1 MANLAVVFITFEGI
15 EAAGKSTLI
24 AALND
29 DLRAR
34 GENVLVTREPGGTPL
49 GVRIRQ
55 IWRDP
60 ASAIDPLAEALLMS
74 ADRAQHVATV
84 IVPALRAG
92 MTILCDRYF
101 DSTIAYQGFG
111 RELEIDML
119 LELSLLATSR
129 VTPNL
134 TLLLDIPSELSL
146 ARLSARGEADR
157 MELED
162 LEFHERVRAGYHE
175 LVRRFPSRYVVLDG
189 TAEPSAVLA
198 AAHVAID
205 ARRPPVLT

>member
-1 MANLAVVFITFEGI
+1 MANSRRCLSRSRASKPP
-15 EAAGKSTLI
+15 AKSTLI

-49 GVRIRQ
+49 GERIRQ

-60 ASAIDPLAEALLMS
+60 ASTIDPLAEALLMS

-84 IVPALRAG
+84 IAPAARAG
-92 MTILCDRYF
+92 KTILCDRYF
-101 DSTIAYQGFG
+101 DATIAYQGFG
-111 RELEIDML
+111 RGLDIEML

-129 VTPNL
+129 ITPDL
-134 TLLLDIPSELSL
+134 TLLLDIPPELSL
-146 ARLSARGEADR
+146 ARVRARGEADR

-162 LEFHERVRAGYHE
+162 LAFHARVRAGYQE
-175 LVRRFPSRYVVLDG
+175 LVKRFSHRFAVLDG
-189 TAEPSAVLA
+189 TLPPAEVLA
-198 AAHVAID
+198 ARPQAI
-205 ARRPPVLT
+205 AERRAVH

>member
-1 MANLAVVFITFEGI
+1 MANPTAVFITFEGI

-49 GVRIRQ
+49 GDHIRQ

-84 IVPALRAG
+84 IAPASRAG
-92 MTILCDRYF
+92 TTILCDRYF
-101 DSTIAYQGFG
+101 DATIAYQGFG
-111 RELEIDML
+111 RGLDIEML

-129 VTPNL
+129 VTPDL
-134 TLLLDIPSELSL
+134 TLLLDIPPELSL
-146 ARLSARGEADR
+146 ARVRGPRRRGPDGARGR
-157 MELED
+157 GLPRPRPG
-162 LEFHERVRAGYHE
+162 RVSRAAKALRPPLRG
-175 LVRRFPSRYVVLDG
+175 
-189 TAEPSAVLA
+189 
-198 AAHVAID
+198 
-205 ARRPPVLT
+205 ARRDATPGPTC

>member
-1 MANLAVVFITFEGI
+1 MAKLAVVFITFEGI

-60 ASAIDPLAEALLMS
+60 ASAIDPLAEAMLMS
-74 ADRAQHVATV
+74 AYRAQHVATV
-84 IVPALRAG
+84 IIPALRIG
-92 MTILCDRYF
+92 TTVLCDRYF

-111 RELEIDML
+111 RELEIEML

-134 TLLLDIPSELSL
+134 TLLVDIPVELSI
-146 ARLSARGEADR
+146 ARLKARGNSDR
-157 MELED
+157 MELD
-162 LEFHERVRAGYHE
+162 ERVRAGYQE
-175 LVRRFPSRYVVLDG
+175 LVKRFPSRYVVLDG

-198 AAHVAID
+198 AAHLAID
-205 ARRPPVLT
+205 SRRPPVLT

>member
-1 MANLAVVFITFEGI
+1 MANSTAVFISFEGI

-29 DLRAR
+29 DLRAS

-49 GVRIRQ
+49 GDRIRQ

-84 IVPALRAG
+84 IAPALRAG
-92 MTILCDRYF
+92 TTILCDRYF
-101 DSTIAYQGFG
+101 DATIAYQGFG
-111 RELEIDML
+111 RGLDIEML

-129 VTPNL
+129 VTPDL
-134 TLLLDIPSELSL
+134 TLLLDIPPELSL
-146 ARLSARGEADR
+146 ARVRARGEADR

-162 LEFHERVRAGYHE
+162 LAFHARVGAGYQE
-175 LVRRFPSRYVVLDG
+175 LVKRYPQRFVVLDG
-189 TAEPSAVLA
+189 TQPPAAVLA
-198 AAHVAID
+198 AAHAAIATRRA
-205 ARRPPVLT
+205 AR

>member
-146 ARLSARGEADR
+146 ARLNARGGADR

-175 LVRRFPSRYVVLDG
+175 LVKRFPSRYVVLDG
-189 TAEPSAVLA
+189 TAEPAAVLA
-198 AAHVAID
+198 AAHLAID

>member
-60 ASAIDPLAEALLMS
+60 ASTIDPLAEALLMS
-74 ADRAQHVATV
+74 ADRAHHVATV
-84 IVPALRAG
+84 IIPALRAG
-92 MTILCDRYF
+92 TTILCDRYF

-111 RELEIDML
+111 RELEIEML

-134 TLLLDIPSELSL
+134 TLLVDIPSELSI
-146 ARLSARGEADR
+146 ARLRARGEADR

-162 LEFHERVRAGYHE
+162 LAFHERVRAGYQE
-175 LVRRFPSRYVVLDG
+175 LVKRFPSRYVVLDG
-189 TAEPSAVLA
+189 TAPPAFVLA
-198 AAHVAID
+198 AAHAAID

>member
-1 MANLAVVFITFEGI
+1 MANLATVFITFEGI

-49 GVRIRQ
+49 GERIRQ

-74 ADRAQHVATV
+74 ADRAQHVAET
-84 IVPALRAG
+84 IAPALRAG
-92 MTILCDRYF
+92 TTILCDRYF

-111 RELEIDML
+111 RGLDIEML

-129 VTPNL
+129 VSPNL
-134 TLLLDIPSELSL
+134 TLLVDIPPELSV
-146 ARLSARGEADR
+146 ARLGVRGDADR
-157 MELED
+157 LEREHLD
-162 LEFHERVRAGYHE
+162 FHTRVCMGYHE
-175 LVRRFPSRYVVLDG
+175 LVKRYPSRFVVLDG
-189 TAEPSAVLA
+189 TAAPATVLA
-198 AAHVAID
+198 AAHAAID
-205 ARRPPVLT
+205 ARRPHVTA

>member
-1 MANLAVVFITFEGI
+1 MANLVAVFITFEGI

-134 TLLLDIPSELSL
+134 TLLLDIPAELSL
-146 ARLSARGEADR
+146 ARLNARGGADR

-189 TAEPSAVLA
+189 TAEPAAVLA

>member
-24 AALND
+24 AALTD

-134 TLLLDIPSELSL
+134 TLLLDIPAELSL
-146 ARLSARGEADR
+146 ARLNARGGADR

-189 TAEPSAVLA
+189 TA
-198 AAHVAID
+198 
-205 ARRPPVLT
+205 

>member
-1 MANLAVVFITFEGI
+1 MANPAEVFITFEGI

-49 GVRIRQ
+49 GDHIRQ

-84 IVPALRAG
+84 IAPALRAG
-92 MTILCDRYF
+92 TTILCDRYF
-101 DSTIAYQGFG
+101 DATIAYQGFG
-111 RELEIDML
+111 RGLDIEML
-119 LELSLLATSR
+119 LELSLLAVSR
-129 VTPNL
+129 VTPDL
-134 TLLLDIPSELSL
+134 TLLLDIPPEVSL
-146 ARLSARGEADR
+146 ARVAARGAADR
-157 MELED
+157 IERED
-162 LEFHERVRAGYHE
+162 LAFHARVQAGYHE
-175 LVRRFPSRYVVLDG
+175 LVRRFAHRFVVLDG
-189 TAEPSAVLA
+189 TQPPDHVLT
-198 AAHVAID
+198 AAHQAIA
-205 ARRPPVLT
+205 ARRAAR

>member
-1 MANLAVVFITFEGI
+1 MANPTAVFITFEGI

-49 GVRIRQ
+49 GLRIRQ
-55 IWRDP
+55 IWDDP

-84 IVPALRAG
+84 ISPALRAG
-92 MTILCDRYF
+92 VTILCDRYF
-101 DSTIAYQGFG
+101 DATIAYQGFG
-111 RELEIDML
+111 RGLDIEML
-119 LELSLLATSR
+119 MDLSLLATSR

-134 TLLLDIPSELSL
+134 TILVDIPPELSL
-146 ARLSARGEADR
+146 ARVHARGDADR
-157 MELED
+157 MDREGLD
-162 LEFHERVRAGYHE
+162 FHARVCAGYHE
-175 LVRRFPSRYVVLDG
+175 LVKRYPQRFVVLDG
-189 TAEPSAVLA
+189 TQPPAAVLA
-198 AAHVAID
+198 AAHETIA
-205 ARRPPVLT
+205 ARRLSAQ

>member
-1 MANLAVVFITFEGI
+1 VFITFEGI

-49 GVRIRQ
+49 GRHIRQ

-84 IVPALRAG
+84 IAPATRAG
-92 MTILCDRYF
+92 TTIICDRYF
-101 DSTIAYQGFG
+101 DATIAYQGFG
-111 RELEIDML
+111 RGLDIEML
-119 LELSLLATSR
+119 LELSVVATSR
-129 VTPNL
+129 ITPDL
-134 TLLLDIPSELSL
+134 TLLIDIPPELSL
-146 ARLSARGEADR
+146 ARVRARGEADR

-162 LEFHERVRAGYHE
+162 LAFHTRVRTGYQE
-175 LVRRFPSRYVVLDG
+175 LVKRFSHRFVVLDG
-189 TAEPSAVLA
+189 TQPPAAVLA
-198 AAHVAID
+198 VAHEAIA
-205 ARRPPVLT
+205 ARRGAVL